1 MLPPPRPDALTRAL
15 AACRSQFGAVG
26 VFSLVVNLLQLT
38 VSLYM
43 MQVFDRVLA
52 TRSLDTLLWLT
63 VVAVAAIGLMA
74 LLEGVR
80 SMTMQRLALWL
91 EARTAP
97 EGFARA
103 LEATLRNRPY
113 RMEVLRDLGTCRA
126 WLSGPGALAVYDVPW
141 VPVYLFVIY
150 LLNPILCIIA
160 TGGAVVLF
168 GLALATELSTAGP
181 LRKANLSAMAS
192 QKRADAIARNAEAA
206 DAMGMLPAL
215 LRLWQGGLSEALPLQ
230 QKATDRSAFLSGFTK
245 FVRLAVQ
252 IAVLGVGAYLTLH
265 QQMTSGAAI
274 AGSII
279 MGRALAPV
287 EQLIGGWKGLVQA
300 RQSYRRL
307 RSFLAMPRLR
317 PEAEPLPAPRGQL
330 TAERL
335 TWAPPGANTAVIKG
349 VTFAL
354 EPGESLG
361 IIGPSGSGKTT
372 LLRLLVGT
380 LAPVSGAARLDGADL
395 SAWPREDLG
404 RHIGYLPQD
413 VELFEGTVF
422 RNISRLLPDA
432 EPNAVYRAAGLAG
445 CHEAI
450 LRLPQGYETE
460 VVEGALSG
468 GQRQMVGLARALYG
482 DPRLVI
488 LDEPDSSLDGD
499 AEARLL
505 EGLAGLKAIGAT
517 VVLVSHRP
525 SLIRG
530 VDKVLVMRDGAAE
543 LFGPRAEVLNRLSAR
558 AVAPGK
564 PAAPER
570 LSAGGPAPA
579 GTQVAGPPDGPNPR
593 QPGVAA

>member
-1 MLPPPRPDALTRAL
+1 MALPAPGADALARAM
-15 AACRSQFGAVG
+15 AACRSQFATVG

-52 TRSLDTLLWLT
+52 TRSIDTLLWLT
-63 VVAVAAIGLMA
+63 LVAIAAIGLLA

-80 SMTMQRLALWL
+80 SQIMQRVALWT
-91 EARTAP
+91 ENRVAP

-103 LEATLRNRPY
+103 LEATLRGRPY
-113 RMEVLRDLGTCRA
+113 RMEALRDLGTCRA
-126 WLSGPGALAVYDVPW
+126 WLSGPGALTLYDVPW
-141 VPVYLFVIY
+141 VPIY
-150 LLNPILCIIA
+150 LGVIFMLNPLLGWIA
-160 TGGAVVLF
+160 TGGAAILF
-168 GLALATELSTAGP
+168 ALAVATELATAGP
-181 LRKANLSAMAS
+181 LRQANTAAMLS
-192 QKRADAIARNAEAA
+192 QRRADAIARNAEAA
-206 DAMGMLPAL
+206 DAMGMVPAL
-215 LRLWQGGLSEALPLQ
+215 LRLWREGVARSTPLQ
-230 QKATDRSAFLSGFTK
+230 QIAADRAAILSSITK

-252 IAVLGVGAYLTLH
+252 IAVLGVGAWLTLR

-287 EQLIGGWKGLVQA
+287 EQLIGGWKGLVQT
-300 RQSYRRL
+300 RQSFRRL
-307 RSFLAMPRLR
+307 RAFLALPRLR
-317 PEAEPLPAPRGQL
+317 PDAEPLPAPTGRL

-335 TWAPPGANTAVIKG
+335 SWAPPGQATPFVKG
-349 VTFAL
+349 VTFSL

-372 LLRLLVGT
+372 LLRLLAGT
-380 LAPVSGAARLDGADL
+380 LTPLAGHSRLDGADL
-395 SAWPREDLG
+395 ATWPREDLG
-404 RHIGYLPQD
+404 RYIGYLPQD
-413 VELFEGTVF
+413 VELFEGSVF
-422 RNISRLLPDA
+422 RNIARLQPDA
-432 EPNAVYRAAGLAG
+432 TPEGVHRAAKLAG

-460 VVEGALSG
+460 IGETALSG

-505 EGLAGLKAIGAT
+505 EGLSGLKAIGAT

-525 SLIRG
+525 SLVQG
-530 VDKVLVMRDGAAE
+530 VDKMLVMRDGAAE
-543 LFGPRAEVLNRLSAR
+543 LFGPRAEVMSRLGVR
-558 AVAPGK
+558 AVPK
-564 PAAPER
+564 TR
-570 LSAGGPAPA
+570 APA
-579 GTQVAGPPDGPNPR
+579 SL
-593 QPGVAA
+593 PGEAA

>member
-1 MLPPPRPDALTRAL
+1 MALSPPRLNALQTAL
-15 AACRSQFGAVG
+15 ATCRTQFGAVG
-26 VFSLVVNLLQLT
+26 LFSLVVNLLQLT

-63 VVAVAAIGLMA
+63 VVAISAIGLLA
-74 LLEGVR
+74 LLDGVR
-80 SMTMQRLALWL
+80 SQVMQRIAIWV
-91 EARTAP
+91 EGRVAP

-126 WLSGPGALAVYDVPW
+126 WLSGPGALALYDVPW

-150 LLNPILCIIA
+150 LLNPLLFLIA
-160 TGGAVVLF
+160 TGGAVILF
-168 GLALATELSTAGP
+168 GLALASELATAAP
-181 LRKANLSAMAS
+181 LRRANLAAIST
-192 QKRADAIARNAEAA
+192 QKRADAISRNAEAA
-206 DAMGMLPAL
+206 DAMGMVPAL
-215 LRLWQGGLSEALPLQ
+215 LRLWRDGVAEAAPLQ
-230 QKATDRSAFLSGFTK
+230 QKAADRAAILSALTK

-252 IAVLGVGAYLTLH
+252 IAVLGVGAWLTLR
-265 QQMTSGAAI
+265 QEMTSGAAI

-287 EQLIGGWKGLVQA
+287 EQLIGGWKGLVQV
-300 RQSYRRL
+300 RQAYRRL
-307 RSFLAMPRLR
+307 LAFLAQPRLR
-317 PEAEPLPAPRGQL
+317 PEAEPLPIPKGRL

-335 TWAPPGANTAVIKG
+335 SWAPPGQAAAVIKG
-349 VTFAL
+349 VSFAL

-361 IIGPSGSGKTT
+361 VIGPSGSGKTT

-380 LAPVSGAARLDGADL
+380 LAPVSGNARLDGADL
-395 SAWPREDLG
+395 ATWPREDLG

-422 RNISRLLPDA
+422 RNIARLQP
-432 EPNAVYRAAGLAG
+432 EPAPEAVHRAAQLAG

-460 VVEGALSG
+460 VAEGALSG

-499 AEARLL
+499 AEARFLD
-505 EGLAGLKAIGAT
+505 GLAGLKAIGAT

-543 LFGPRAEVLNRLSAR
+543 LFGPRAEVLARLSAR
-558 AVAPGK
+558 PI
-564 PAAPER
+564 
-570 LSAGGPAPA
+570 
-579 GTQVAGPPDGPNPR
+579 PPNLPNPPG
-593 QPGVAA
+593 QPPKNLPGVAA

>member
-1 MLPPPRPDALTRAL
+1 MPVPGPRADALQSAL
-15 AACRSQFGAVG
+15 AACRAQFGAVG

-52 TRSLDTLLWLT
+52 TRSIDTLLWLT
-63 VVAVAAIGLMA
+63 LVAIAAIGLLA

-80 SMTMQRLALWL
+80 SQVMQRVAIWL
-91 EARTAP
+91 ENRVAP

-113 RMEVLRDLGTCRA
+113 RMEALRDLGTCRA
-126 WLSGPGALAVYDVPW
+126 WLSGPGALAIYDVPW
-141 VPVYLFVIY
+141 VPVYLGVIW
-150 LLNPILCIIA
+150 LLHPLLFLIA
-160 TGGAVVLF
+160 TGGAVILF
-168 GLALATELSTAGP
+168 GLALASELATSGP
-181 LRKANLSAMAS
+181 LRRANLSAMAS

-206 DAMGMLPAL
+206 DAMGMVPAL
-215 LRLWQGGLSEALPLQ
+215 LRLWGNGVAEAAPLQ
-230 QKATDRSAFLSGFTK
+230 QRAADRAAVLSATTK

-252 IAVLGVGAYLTLH
+252 IAVLGVGAWLTLN

-287 EQLIGGWKGLVQA
+287 EQLIGGWKGLVQV

-307 RSFLAMPRLR
+307 RLFLAQPRLR
-317 PEAEPLPAPRGQL
+317 PEAEPLPAPRGRL

-335 TWAPPGANTAVIKG
+335 TWAPPGQPSAVIKG

-380 LAPVSGAARLDGADL
+380 LAPVSGSARLDGADL
-395 SAWPREDLG
+395 ALWPREDLG

-413 VELFEGTVF
+413 VELFEGSVF
-422 RNISRLLPDA
+422 RNIARLQPDA
-432 EPNAVYRAAGLAG
+432 PPEAVHRAAGLAG
-445 CHEAI
+445 CHEAV

-460 VVEGALSG
+460 VAEGTLSG

-499 AEARLL
+499 AEARFL

-543 LFGPRAEVLNRLSAR
+543 LFGPRAEVLARLSAR
-558 AVAPGK
+558 PI
-564 PAAPER
+564 PPQPLAAPPGQPN
-570 LSAGGPAPA
+570 LP
-579 GTQVAGPPDGPNPR
+579 QPPNQPPNQPPG
-593 QPGVAA
+593 QPPKTLPGVAA

>member
-1 MLPPPRPDALTRAL
+1 MAFSAPRNDALQRAM
-15 AACRSQFGAVG
+15 AACRAQFGTVG
-26 VFSLVVNLLQLT
+26 LFSLVVNLLQLT

-52 TRSLDTLLWLT
+52 TRSLDTLFWLT
-63 VVAVAAIGLMA
+63 VVATAAIGLLA
-74 LLEGVR
+74 LLDGVR
-80 SMTMQRLALWL
+80 SQVMQRAAMWM
-91 EARTAP
+91 ENRVAP

-113 RMEVLRDLGTCRA
+113 RMEALRDLGTLRA
-126 WLSGPGALAVYDVPW
+126 WLGGPGALTLYDVPW

-150 LLNPILCIIA
+150 LLNPILFLIA
-160 TGGAVVLF
+160 AGGAVILF
-168 GLALATELSTAGP
+168 GLALATELATAGP
-181 LRKANLSAMAS
+181 LREANVAAMAS
-192 QKRADAIARNAEAA
+192 HKRAEAIARNAEAA
-206 DAMGMLPAL
+206 DAMGMVPAL
-215 LRLWQGGLSEALPLQ
+215 LRLWRNGLAEATPLQ
-230 QKATDRSAFLSGFTK
+230 QKAADRAAVLSGLTK
-245 FVRLAVQ
+245 FIRLAVQ
-252 IAVLGVGAYLTLH
+252 IAVLGVGAYLTLR

-287 EQLIGGWKGLVQA
+287 EQLIGGWKGLVQV
-300 RQSYRRL
+300 RQANRRL
-307 RSFLAMPRLR
+307 RAFLALPRLR
-317 PEAEPLPAPRGQL
+317 PEAEPLPTPTGRL

-335 TWAPPGANTAVIKG
+335 TWAPPGMPTPVIKG

-380 LAPVSGAARLDGADL
+380 LAPVSGSARLDGADL
-395 SAWPREDLG
+395 ATWPREDVG

-422 RNISRLLPDA
+422 RNIARLEADP
-432 EPNAVYRAAGLAG
+432 EPERVHRAAGLAG
-445 CHEAI
+445 CHETI
-450 LRLPQGYETE
+450 LRFPQGYETE
-460 VVEGALSG
+460 VADGTLSG

-482 DPRLVI
+482 DPRLVV

-543 LFGPRAEVLNRLSAR
+543 LFGPRAEVLARLAARPIPPNR
-558 AVAPGK
+558 P
-564 PAAPER
+564 
-570 LSAGGPAPA
+570 
-579 GTQVAGPPDGPNPR
+579 QPPKNL
-593 QPGVAA
+593 PGVAA

>member
-1 MLPPPRPDALTRAL
+1 MALSPARPNALQRAL
-15 AACRSQFGAVG
+15 SACRAQFGAVG
-26 VFSLVVNLLQLT
+26 LFSFVVNLLQLT

-52 TRSLDTLLWLT
+52 TRSTDTLLWLT
-63 VVAVAAIGLMA
+63 VVALAAIGLLA

-80 SMTMQRLALWL
+80 SQVMQRVAVFV
-91 EARTAP
+91 EGRVAP

-150 LLNPILCIIA
+150 LLSPTLFLIA
-160 TGGAVVLF
+160 AGGALVLF
-168 GLALATELSTAGP
+168 GLALASELATAAP
-181 LRKANLSAMAS
+181 LRRANVAAMAS

-206 DAMGMLPAL
+206 DAMGMLPSL
-215 LRLWQGGLSEALPLQ
+215 LRLWHDGVEEGAPLQ
-230 QKATDRSAFLSGFTK
+230 QKAADRAAILSAVTK

-252 IAVLGVGAYLTLH
+252 IAVLGVGAWLTLR
-265 QQMTSGAAI
+265 QELTSGAAI

-287 EQLIGGWKGLVQA
+287 EQLIGGWKGLVQV
-300 RQSYRRL
+300 RQCYRRL
-307 RSFLAMPRLR
+307 LGFLSMPRLR
-317 PEAEPLPAPRGQL
+317 AEAEPLPRPRGRL

-335 TWAPPGANTAVIKG
+335 AWAPPGQQAVIKG

-380 LAPVSGAARLDGADL
+380 LAPMSGHARLDGADL
-395 SAWPREDLG
+395 ATWPREDLG
-404 RHIGYLPQD
+404 RHVGYLPQD

-422 RNISRLLPDA
+422 RNIARLEEGAAP
-432 EPNAVYRAAGLAG
+432 EAVHRAARLAG
-445 CHEAI
+445 CHDSI
-450 LRLPQGYETE
+450 LRLPQSYETE

-499 AEARLL
+499 AEARFL
-505 EGLAGLKAIGAT
+505 EGLSGLKAIGAT

-543 LFGPRAEVLNRLSAR
+543 LFGPRAEVLARLSAR
-558 AVAPGK
+558 PI
-564 PAAPER
+564 
-570 LSAGGPAPA
+570 
-579 GTQVAGPPDGPNPR
+579 GTPPGPPNPNQPNPNQPGPNPPGTPR
-593 QPGVAA
+593 NLPGVAA

>member
-1 MLPPPRPDALTRAL
+1 MAVQAPRGDALARAL
-15 AACRSQFGAVG
+15 AACRSQFMTVG

-52 TRSLDTLLWLT
+52 TRSIDTLLWLT
-63 VVAVAAIGLMA
+63 LVAVSAIGLLA

-80 SMTMQRLALWL
+80 SQIMQRVALWT
-91 EARTAP
+91 EGQVAP

-103 LEATLRNRPY
+103 LEATLRGRPY
-113 RMEVLRDLGTCRA
+113 RMEALRDLGTCRA
-126 WLSGPGALAVYDVPW
+126 WLSGPGALTLYDVPW
-141 VPVYLFVIY
+141 VPIYLGVIF
-150 LLNPILCIIA
+150 LLNPLLGWIA
-160 TGGAVVLF
+160 TGGAAILF
-168 GLALATELSTAGP
+168 ALALASELATAGP
-181 LRKANLSAMAS
+181 LRQANTAAMVS
-192 QKRADAIARNAEAA
+192 QRRADAISRNAEAA
-206 DAMGMLPAL
+206 DAMGMVPAL
-215 LRLWQGGLSEALPLQ
+215 LRLWRDGVAQSTPLQ
-230 QKATDRSAFLSGFTK
+230 QVAADRAALLSSITK

-252 IAVLGVGAYLTLH
+252 IAILGVGAWLTLR

-287 EQLIGGWKGLVQA
+287 EQLIGGWKGLVQT
-300 RQSYRRL
+300 RQAFRRL
-307 RSFLAMPRLR
+307 RAFLAMPRLR
-317 PEAEPLPAPRGQL
+317 PEAEALPAPTGRL
-330 TAERL
+330 SAERL
-335 TWAPPGANTAVIKG
+335 SWAPPGQATPFIKA
-349 VTFAL
+349 VTFTL

-372 LLRLLVGT
+372 LLRLLAGT
-380 LAPVSGAARLDGADL
+380 LAPLAGHSRLDGADL
-395 SAWPREDLG
+395 ATWPREDLG

-422 RNISRLLPDA
+422 RNIARLQPEA
-432 EPNAVYRAAGLAG
+432 SPETVHRAAKLAG

-460 VVEGALSG
+460 IGETALSG

-505 EGLAGLKAIGAT
+505 EGLSGLKAIGAT

-525 SLIRG
+525 SLVQG
-530 VDKVLVMRDGAAE
+530 VDKVLVLRDGAAE
-543 LFGPRAEVLNRLSAR
+543 LFGPRAEVMSRLGVR
-558 AVAPGK
+558 AVPK
-564 PAAPER
+564 TR
-570 LSAGGPAPA
+570 APA
-579 GTQVAGPPDGPNPR
+579 SL
-593 QPGVAA
+593 PGEAA

>member
-1 MLPPPRPDALTRAL
+1 LRAEPGVTTWPQTRANTLEKAL
-15 AACRSQFGAVG
+15 AACRAQFGAVG

-52 TRSLDTLLWLT
+52 TRSIDTLLWLT
-63 VVAVAAIGLMA
+63 LVAIASIGLLA
-74 LLEGVR
+74 LLDGVR
-80 SMTMQRLALWL
+80 SQVMQRVAIWV
-91 EARTAP
+91 EGRVAP

-126 WLSGPGALAVYDVPW
+126 WLSGPGALALYDVPW
-141 VPVYLFVIY
+141 VPVYLGVIY
-150 LLNPILCIIA
+150 LLNPVLFLIA
-160 TGGAVVLF
+160 TGGAAILF
-168 GLALATELSTAGP
+168 GLALASELATAGP
-181 LRKANLSAMAS
+181 LRQANLSAMAS
-192 QKRADAIARNAEAA
+192 QKRADAISRNAEAA
-206 DAMGMLPAL
+206 DAMGMVPAL
-215 LRLWQGGLSEALPLQ
+215 LALWRNGLAEAAPLQ
-230 QKATDRSAFLSGFTK
+230 QRAADRAALLSAITK

-252 IAVLGVGAYLTLH
+252 IAVLGVGAWLTLH
-265 QQMTSGAAI
+265 QQLTSGAAI

-287 EQLIGGWKGLVQA
+287 EQLISGWKGLVGVRQA
-300 RQSYRRL
+300 NKRL
-307 RSFLAMPRLR
+307 RAFLSLPRLR
-317 PEAEPLPAPRGQL
+317 PEAEPLPAPTGRL
-330 TAERL
+330 SAERL
-335 TWAPPGANTAVIKG
+335 TWAPPGQPNAVIKG

-372 LLRLLVGT
+372 LLRLLVGV
-380 LAPVSGAARLDGADL
+380 LAPVSGSARLDGADL
-395 SAWPREDLG
+395 ATWPREDLG

-413 VELFEGTVF
+413 VELFEGSVF
-422 RNISRLLPDA
+422 RNIARLQPDA
-432 EPNAVYRAAGLAG
+432 VPDAVHRAAGLAG

-460 VVEGALSG
+460 VADGTLSG

-543 LFGPRAEVLNRLSAR
+543 LFGPRAEVLARLSAR
-558 AVAPGK
+558 PM
-564 PAAPER
+564 
-570 LSAGGPAPA
+570 
-579 GTQVAGPPDGPNPR
+579 PPNRPLPP
-593 QPGVAA
+593 QPPKTLPGVAA

>member
-1 MLPPPRPDALTRAL
+1 MT
-15 AACRSQFGAVG
+15 ACRAQFGAVG
-26 VFSLVVNLLQLT
+26 LFSLVVNLLQLT

-52 TRSLDTLLWLT
+52 TRSLDTLFWLT
-63 VVAVAAIGLMA
+63 VVAIAAIGLLA
-74 LLEGVR
+74 LLDGVR
-80 SMTMQRLALWL
+80 SQVMQRAAMWM
-91 EARTAP
+91 ENRVAP

-113 RMEVLRDLGTCRA
+113 RMEALRDLGTLRA
-126 WLSGPGALAVYDVPW
+126 WLAGPGALTLYDVPW

-150 LLNPILCIIA
+150 LLHPILFLIA
-160 TGGAVVLF
+160 AGGAVILF
-168 GLALATELSTAGP
+168 GLALATELATAGP
-181 LRKANLSAMAS
+181 LREANVAAMGS
-192 QKRADAIARNAEAA
+192 HKRAEAIARNAEAA
-206 DAMGMLPAL
+206 DAMGMVPAL
-215 LRLWQGGLSEALPLQ
+215 LRLWQNGLAEATPLQ
-230 QKATDRSAFLSGFTK
+230 QKASDRAALLSGLTK
-245 FVRLAVQ
+245 FIRLAVQ
-252 IAVLGVGAYLTLH
+252 IAVLGVGAYLTLS

-287 EQLIGGWKGLVQA
+287 EQLIGGWKGLVQV
-300 RQSYRRL
+300 RQANRRL
-307 RSFLAMPRLR
+307 RAFLALPRLR
-317 PEAEPLPAPRGQL
+317 PEAEPLPTPTGRL

-335 TWAPPGANTAVIKG
+335 TWAPQGMSTPVIKG

-380 LAPVSGAARLDGADL
+380 LAPVSGSARLDGADL
-395 SAWPREDLG
+395 ATWPREDVG

-422 RNISRLLPDA
+422 RNIARLEVDP
-432 EPNAVYRAAGLAG
+432 EPERVHRAAGLAG
-445 CHEAI
+445 CHETI
-450 LRLPQGYETE
+450 LRFPQGYETE
-460 VVEGALSG
+460 VVDGTLSG

-543 LFGPRAEVLNRLSAR
+543 LFGPRAEVLARLAARPIPPNR
-558 AVAPGK
+558 P
-564 PAAPER
+564 
-570 LSAGGPAPA
+570 
-579 GTQVAGPPDGPNPR
+579 QPPKNL
-593 QPGVAA
+593 PGVAA

>member
-1 MLPPPRPDALTRAL
+1 MVPPRLNALESAL
-15 AACRSQFGAVG
+15 SGCRVQFGAVG

-63 VVAVAAIGLMA
+63 VVAIAAIGLLA
-74 LLEGVR
+74 LLDGVR
-80 SMTMQRLALWL
+80 AQVMQRVAIWL
-91 EARTAP
+91 EGRVAP

-126 WLSGPGALAVYDVPW
+126 WLSGPGALALYDVPW

-150 LLNPILCIIA
+150 LLHPILFYIA
-160 TGGAVVLF
+160 AGGAVVLF
-168 GLALATELSTAGP
+168 GLALASELATAAP
-181 LRKANLSAMAS
+181 LRRANVAAMAT
-192 QKRADAIARNAEAA
+192 QRRADAIARNAEAA
-206 DAMGMLPAL
+206 DAMGMVPAL
-215 LRLWQGGLSEALPLQ
+215 LRLWRAGVAEAAPLQ
-230 QKATDRSAFLSGFTK
+230 QQAADRAALLSALTK

-252 IAVLGVGAYLTLH
+252 IAVLGVGAWLTLR
-265 QQMTSGAAI
+265 QDMTSGAAI

-287 EQLIGGWKGLVQA
+287 EQLIGGWKGLVQV
-300 RQSYRRL
+300 RQAYRRL
-307 RSFLAMPRLR
+307 LAFLAQPRLR
-317 PEAEPLPAPRGQL
+317 PEAEPLPAPTGRL
-330 TAERL
+330 SAERL
-335 TWAPPGANTAVIKG
+335 TWAPPGQQSAVIKG

-354 EPGESLG
+354 EPGESLA

-380 LAPVSGAARLDGADL
+380 LAPLSGHARLDGADL
-395 SAWPREDLG
+395 STWPREDVG

-422 RNISRLLPDA
+422 RNIARLDPEALP
-432 EPNAVYRAAGLAG
+432 EAVHRAARLAG

-460 VVEGALSG
+460 LAEGALSG

-499 AEARLL
+499 AEARFL

-525 SLIRG
+525 SLVRG

-543 LFGPRAEVLNRLSAR
+543 LFGPRAEVLARLSAR
-558 AVAPGK
+558 PVTPNAPPNLPQPPGN
-564 PAAPER
+564 PPQAPKN
-570 LSAGGPAPA
+570 L
-579 GTQVAGPPDGPNPR
+579 
-593 QPGVAA
+593 PGVAA

>member
-1 MLPPPRPDALTRAL
+1 MALAAPRADALARAL
-15 AACRSQFGAVG
+15 SACRSQFMTVG

-52 TRSLDTLLWLT
+52 TRSIDTLLWLT
-63 VVAVAAIGLMA
+63 LVAISAIGLLA

-80 SMTMQRLALWL
+80 SQIMQRVALWT
-91 EARTAP
+91 EARVAP

-113 RMEVLRDLGTCRA
+113 RMEALRDLGVCRA
-126 WLSGPGALAVYDVPW
+126 WLSGPGALTLYDVPW
-141 VPVYLFVIY
+141 VPIYLGVIF
-150 LLNPILCIIA
+150 LLNPLLGWIA
-160 TGGAVVLF
+160 TGGAAILF
-168 GLALATELSTAGP
+168 ALALATELATAGP
-181 LRKANLSAMAS
+181 LRQANTAAMVS
-192 QKRADAIARNAEAA
+192 QRRADAIARNAEAA
-206 DAMGMLPAL
+206 DAMGMVPAL
-215 LRLWQGGLSEALPLQ
+215 LRLWRDGIALSTPLQ
-230 QKATDRSAFLSGFTK
+230 QMAADRAAILSSVTK

-252 IAVLGVGAYLTLH
+252 IAILGVGAWLTLR

-287 EQLIGGWKGLVQA
+287 EQLIGGWKGLVQS
-300 RQSYRRL
+300 RQSVRRL
-307 RSFLAMPRLR
+307 RAFLSQPRLR
-317 PEAEPLPAPRGQL
+317 PEAEPLPAPTGRL
-330 TAERL
+330 SAERL
-335 TWAPPGANTAVIKG
+335 SWAPPGQATPFIKA
-349 VTFAL
+349 VTFTMEA
-354 EPGESLG
+354 GESLG

-372 LLRLLVGT
+372 LLRLLAGT
-380 LAPVSGAARLDGADL
+380 LAPLAGHSRLDGADL
-395 SAWPREDLG
+395 AIWPREDLG
-404 RHIGYLPQD
+404 RYIGYLPQD

-422 RNISRLLPDA
+422 RNIARLQADA
-432 EPNAVYRAAGLAG
+432 DPEAVHRAAKLAG

-460 VVEGALSG
+460 IAETALSG

-505 EGLAGLKAIGAT
+505 EGLSGLKAIGAT

-525 SLIRG
+525 SLVQG
-530 VDKVLVMRDGAAE
+530 VDKVLVLRDGAAE
-543 LFGPRAEVLNRLSAR
+543 LFGPRAEVMSRLGVR
-558 AVAPGK
+558 AVPKPRA
-564 PAAPER
+564 PAAI
-570 LSAGGPAPA
+570 
-579 GTQVAGPPDGPNPR
+579 
-593 QPGVAA
+593 PGEAA